1 MRARRD
7 EEIEDEKEE
16 RREDETA
23 AKGAH
28 FNGSGANKCRDETR
42 VTRARARDAGRD
54 ARETHDVRMAVR
66 HCHRHTA
73 RALSSER
80 APPPSQRARVG
91 SWGEEK
97 RR

>member
-7 EEIEDEKEE
+7 EEREDEREE

-28 FNGSGANKCRDETR
+28 FIGSGANKCRDETR
-42 VTRARARDAGRD
+42 MTRTRARDARD
-54 ARETHDVRMAVR
+54 THDVRMTVR

-91 SWGEEK
+91 AWGEEK
-97 RR
+97 R

>member
-7 EEIEDEKEE
+7 EEREDEREE

-28 FNGSGANKCRDETR
+28 FNGSGANKCRDEDDA
-42 VTRARARDAGRD
+42 RARARDARD
-54 ARETHDVRMAVR
+54 THDVRMTVR

-91 SWGEEK
+91 AWGEEE
-97 RR
+97 R